1 MHISSTGLHAENT
14 ANAMVDDSIL
24 LEVECHKDSALVN
37 WSKKLSSARAIYEIF
52 LVYQCFY
59 TELEMVS

>member
-1 MHISSTGLHAENT
+1 MAVHISSTSVHA

-37 WSKKLSSARAIYEIF
+37 WSKKLSSTRELYEIF
-52 LVYQCFY
+52 LVYQCFSK
-59 TELEMVS
+59 EPEMVS